1 MPGRTTWH
9 EIRRPL
15 HHLIV
20 LGCIIGGVAHAQQPA
35 ARPAAP
41 NAAFT
46 IDAQVALAS
55 LVSLG
60 DGHLQKMADFL
71 EVLAASDAARSADW
85 SRIGAPLAD
94 VARRNVAAL
103 VWFALPDGSYWTV
116 GGGKATGNL
125 ASRAYFSRL
134 LAGHVVFGDLV
145 VSTATRKSV
154 AIVAVPVRAAGGA
167 VIGVLGSSIYLDSL
181 SVRLAREMNLPDD
194 ITFYSIDAQPIG
206 ALNRNVDLIFTEPL
220 TLGADLSRAIRE
232 MMSREAGVVSYD
244 FMNGR
249 RTVVYRKSPR
259 SGWWYAVGLV
269 KRGGGPPR

>member
-1 MPGRTTWH
+1 MPGLTRCYKLH
-9 EIRRPL
+9 RPL
-15 HHLIV
+15 SRLLV
-20 LGCIIGGVAHAQQPA
+20 LGCIVGGVVRAQQPV
-35 ARPAAP
+35 ARPAASP

-46 IDAQVALAS
+46 VDATVALAS
-55 LVSLG
+55 LISLS

-71 EVLAASDAARSADW
+71 DGLAASDAARSADW
-85 SRIGAPLAD
+85 SRISVPLAD
-94 VARRNVAAL
+94 VARHNVPAL

-116 GGGKATGNL
+116 GSGKATGNL
-125 ASRAYFSRL
+125 AGRAYFSRL
-134 LAGHVVFGDLV
+134 LAGHAVFGDLV
-145 VSTATRKSV
+145 VSTATKKSV
-154 AIVAVPVRAAGGA
+154 AIVAVPVRGTGGA
-167 VIGVLGSSIYLDSL
+167 VVGVLGSSIYLDSL

-220 TLGADLSRAIRE
+220 ALGPDLSRAIRQ
-232 MMSREAGVVSYD
+232 MMSRDEGVVSYD

-269 KRGGGPPR
+269 KGGPPR